1 VIRKGGLATERF
13 VRAGVCLT
21 LLTATAAVASAA
33 AIHRNFPKRSV
44 YRVTHHDDVA
54 TTAEV
59 RAMLGE
65 LDKLGPVGQEKLK
78 QWLAS
83 NAKRFGI
90 KTDLVRKT
98 VILPAGE
105 AGRETAILLLSNPDD
120 EARARATPVKSSTS
134 NSSE

>member
-1 VIRKGGLATERF
+1 MEQFMRVA
-13 VRAGVCLT
+13 VCAA
-21 LLTATAAVASAA
+21 LLVGSTVVVSDAAVNLNTS
-33 AIHRNFPKRSV
+33 RSNA
-44 YRVTHHDDVA
+44 YRVTYHSDVA
-54 TTAEV
+54 SDAQV
-59 RAMLGE
+59 RAMLAE
-65 LDKLGPVGQEKLK
+65 LDKLGPIDQEKLK

-120 EARARATPVKSSTS
+120 EARARATTVKPSTS